1 MSDVIEAFNPGWVR
15 NKKGM
20 QFSNNFK
27 RIIEFYLFSTPC
39 DLVSSSSH
47 GMSGRDWGTKP
58 WSNTKLRAYLLQ
70 IGEFEV
76 GSNYFKA
83 NKGSKK
89 AGKQSDMTEKIASC
103 QLNGTFHT
111 KRKNGIVFL
120 SSGQHSEFIDI
131 FYYIRCAL
139 AHGRFIICNADD
151 PVYIL
156 EAAKKHK
163 TGNEIRSLVTARMI
177 INESTLIKW
186 ADIIDAGLTLLQQF
200 KQTEEQQIKEEII
213 DLIFDDLHLSKET
226 IVKRLHASH
235 SDIFT
240 KKDIRKAFDS
250 LKKEGR
256 IAFSRKRG
264 IWIIND

>member
-1 MSDVIEAFNPGWVR
+1 MSDLIEAFNPGWVR

-20 QFSNNFK
+20 IFSENFK

-47 GMSGRDWGTKP
+47 GLSGRNWGTKP
-58 WSNTKLRAYLLQ
+58 WSTPKLRSYLLQ
-70 IGEFEV
+70 VGEFEV

-83 NKGSKK
+83 NKGCKK
-89 AGKQSDMTEKIASC
+89 NGKQSNMSDKVADC
-103 QLNGTFHT
+103 HLNGRFHT

-131 FYYIRCAL
+131 FYYIRCSL
-139 AHGRFIICNADD
+139 AHGRFIICDAED

-156 EAAKKHK
+156 ESAKKHK
-163 TGNEIRSLVTARMI
+163 DGNETNSLITARMI

-186 ADIIDAGLTLLQQF
+186 ADIIDAGITSLQQF
-200 KQTEEQQIKEEII
+200 KQSEEHQIKEEII
-213 DLIFDDLHLSKET
+213 DLIFDDLHLSKEM
-226 IVKRLHASH
+226 IVRRLHASH
-235 SDIFT
+235 SYIFT
-240 KKDIRKAFDS
+240 KKDIREAFDS

-256 IAFSRKRG
+256 IAFSPKRG
-264 IWIIND
+264 IWLIND

>member
-1 MSDVIEAFNPGWVR
+1 MSDLIEAFNPGWVR

-20 QFSNNFK
+20 LFSENFN
-27 RIIEFYLFSTPC
+27 RIMEFYLFSTPC

-47 GMSGRDWGTKP
+47 GLAGRNWGTKP
-58 WSNTKLRAYLLQ
+58 WSTTKLRSYLLQ
-70 IGEFEV
+70 VGEFKV
-76 GSNYFKA
+76 NSNYFKA
-83 NKGSKK
+83 NKGCKK
-89 AGKQSDMTEKIASC
+89 DGKQSDMTEKIASC
-103 QLNGTFHT
+103 RLNGTFHT
-111 KRKNGIVFL
+111 KRQNGIVFL
-120 SSGQHSEFIDI
+120 SSGKYSEFIDI

-139 AHGRFIICNADD
+139 AHGRFIICEAED

-163 TGNEIRSLVTARMI
+163 DGNETKSMVTARMI
-177 INESTLIKW
+177 IKESTLIKW
-186 ADIIDAGLTLLQQF
+186 ADIIDDGLTALQQF

-235 SDIFT
+235 SDVFT
-240 KKDIRKAFDS
+240 KKDIREAFDS
-250 LKKEGR
+250 LKKEGK
-256 IAFSRKRG
+256 ITFSHKRG